1 MAVPVKPFNIQAML
15 VTAIRRKWYII
26 VPCGISLL
34 ISLAVYKI
42 SPRIYRAT
50 TVLLIQS
57 QTVPENYVRSTV
69 TDSLVV
75 RINAMSKEVLSRTT
89 LEKVI
94 AEFNL
99 YPEIRN
105 KISMDDIIEKMRK
118 ATEISIQSL
127 SQAER
132 TLNSFSIS
140 YEGKEP
146 TAVMRVTNH
155 LASLFMKENV
165 RVRELQAQRTS
176 EFLQKELD
184 GMEAK
189 LKKKEVETR
198 TIKEKYAGQFP
209 QQLEVNL
216 SILDRLQ
223 VTLQSTTQSLSAL
236 EDKMVFVQD
245 QIENLRDR
253 ARLKSPY
260 DRANENLSEEL
271 KDTPP
276 EDPMLTRWASLKREY
291 EEMEHRYTGAHPDVI
306 ALKKKIEDLEP
317 KARTLLENHKAISE
331 TRLRDPRLQRGRE
344 DSLSRLDP
352 ATERLLARYEEQL
365 NEGRLE
371 AKRLKTEEDNLKSQI
386 AVYQRRIE
394 ETPKREQ
401 ELAALTRDDDL
412 LRASYL
418 SLLDK
423 KIQAQM
429 AENLERK
436 QEGEQFRVLEP
447 ARVPETP
454 IKPDVKKIL
463 LIGAFAGLAAGIG
476 LAKIRESLDH
486 SLHTMTDVE
495 VYLGVP
501 VTVGIPNLKEDRRRD
516 RVQGRLDGSNL

>member
-1 MAVPVKPFNIQAML
+1 
-15 VTAIRRKWYII
+15 
-26 VPCGISLL
+26 
-34 ISLAVYKI
+34 
-42 SPRIYRAT
+42 
-50 TVLLIQS
+50 
-57 QTVPENYVRSTV
+57 
-69 TDSLVV
+69 
-75 RINAMSKEVLSRTT
+75 
-89 LEKVI
+89 
-94 AEFNL
+94 
-99 YPEIRN
+99 
-105 KISMDDIIEKMRK
+105 
-118 ATEISIQSL
+118 
-127 SQAER
+127 
-132 TLNSFSIS
+132 
-140 YEGKEP
+140 
-146 TAVMRVTNH
+146 
-155 LASLFMKENV
+155 
-165 RVRELQAQRTS
+165 
-176 EFLQKELD
+176 
-184 GMEAK
+184 
-189 LKKKEVETR
+189 
-198 TIKEKYAGQFP
+198 
-209 QQLEVNL
+209 
-216 SILDRLQ
+216 
-223 VTLQSTTQSLSAL
+223 
-236 EDKMVFVQD
+236 
-245 QIENLRDR
+245 
-253 ARLKSPY
+253 
-260 DRANENLSEEL
+260 
-271 KDTPP
+271 
-276 EDPMLTRWASLKREY
+276 
-291 EEMEHRYTGAHPDVI
+291 
-306 ALKKKIEDLEP
+306 LKKKIEDLEP

-436 QEGEQFRVLEP
+436 QGGEQFRVLEP